1 MAVPTIRFSLKPLIE
16 GAFLAAAG
24 LLIISHFLGS
34 SGGSQSMF
42 SVVISGSMEPQVQR
56 GDVII
61 WVPATAED
69 LEIGDVAIFS
79 SYKWKDTTVSHRVV
93 NITYKGGVAYL
104 VTKGDNNNYT
114 DQARGEPTVSSG
126 NLLGKGMTVG
136 DDKRLFKI
144 PYAGWVMLLATDF
157 FTSMTEHIFQGES
170 STMQVG
176 VLLPMMGSMGIM
188 VVAMVVLNPKKDE
201 KLKMVQLIFGPENVR
216 IRRVFA
222 YALGMFVVFLVST
235 AFVAYDEV
243 SVAIGI
249 NGNIPREQEA
259 RMNFDKVEPGLSSNR
274 TLPINAPALLGV
286 KGIIFQTGDK
296 ADWLESNAS
305 VFHVPAK
312 GRLEPRV
319 TVMAPENTTS
329 DIYYAT
335 IFIYSSPYWI
345 LLPDSF
351 IDDTTQWNPHAA
363 VFIFDI
369 ISALYMALISVF
381 ILALMAYITDTLT
394 RWKVYM
400 SWEGV
405 RMHPHLVWLY
415 KRMGG
420 TSRITRIREVFHP
433 TAWMNDIDWYRFEP
447 TIPLIAGVGAGV
459 LMLPLAIAGRSF
471 EGVLLAAPLAGL
483 FAYLAGSTYR
493 AQVILAG
500 VTAEGLVM
508 GLGLAFA
515 ISVPAGMDIM
525 LMLMFLGEVGAIF
538 SLLFVLLIIP
548 AAALA
553 FLAAY
558 VLHHA
563 RIRYYPDDAL
573 GVNSDI

>member
-1 MAVPTIRFSLKPLIE
+1 MAVPTIRFSLKPLVE

-24 LLIISHFLGS
+24 LLILSHFLGS

-69 LEIGDVAIFS
+69 LEVGDVAIFT
-79 SYKWKDTTVSHRVV
+79 SYKWQDTTVSHRVV
-93 NITYKGGVAYL
+93 NITYKGGSAYL
-104 VTKGDNNNYT
+104 ITQGDANNYT
-114 DQARGEPTVSSG
+114 DQARGEPTVSSA
-126 NLLGKGMTVG
+126 NLLGKGLTVG
-136 DDKRLFKI
+136 EDKRLFKI
-144 PYAGWVMLLATDF
+144 PYAGWVMLLASDF
-157 FTSMTEHIFQGES
+157 FSSMTDHVFQGES
-170 STMQVG
+170 SAMQVG
-176 VLLPMMGSMGIM
+176 VLLPMIGSVGIL
-188 VVAMVVLNPKKDE
+188 VVVMVVLNPKKDE
-201 KLKMVQLIFGPENVR
+201 KLEMVRLIFGPENVR
-216 IRRVFA
+216 LRRVFA
-222 YALGMFVVFLVST
+222 YAMGMFTVFLLTT
-235 AFVAYDEV
+235 AFFAYDEV
-243 SVAIGI
+243 TVAIGI
-249 NGNIPREQEA
+249 NGNIPREEEA
-259 RMNFDKVEPGLSSNR
+259 RMNFDKVEPGIPSNR

-296 ADWLESNAS
+296 ADWLDTNAS
-305 VFHVPAK
+305 VFYVPAK

-319 TVMAPENTTS
+319 TASAPENTTS
-329 DIYYAT
+329 DVYYAT

-351 IDDTTQWNPHAA
+351 IESTTEWNPHLS

-369 ISALYMALISVF
+369 ISAMYMAVISVL
-381 ILALMAYITDTLT
+381 ILAVMAYITDTIT

-405 RMHPHLVWLY
+405 RMHPHMVWLY
-415 KRMGG
+415 KRLGG
-420 TSRITRIREVFHP
+420 PSRIAKFREHFHP
-433 TAWMNDIDWYRFEP
+433 TAWMKDIDWYRFDP
-447 TIPLIAGVGAGV
+447 TIPLIAGGAAGA

-471 EGVLLAAPLAGL
+471 EGVLLAAPLAGI

-515 ISVPAGMDIM
+515 ISMPEGMEIM
-525 LMLMFLGEVGAIF
+525 LMLVFLGEVGAIF
-538 SLLFVLLIIP
+538 SLLFVLLILP

-558 VLHHA
+558 LLHQA
-563 RIRYYPDDAL
+563 RVRYFPDDAL